1 MSLKMIAINLK
12 ELRVHPKMEIPL
24 YSALILCQTHLW
36 NTKGDILKNVS
47 KVLFAFD
54 THTHTAQNIFFTFNR
69 RKR

>member
-1 MSLKMIAINLK
+1 MIAINLK

-36 NTKGDILKNVS
+36 NTKGDILKNHS

-54 THTHTAQNIFFTFNR
+54 KTHTRLKISFLHSTEER
-69 RKR
+69 DDE